1 MSSDLPLKRIDS
13 RKCRITSA
21 VDSDTELEET
31 ASNNYSQRSKIT
43 HKFTSF
49 ILVTALWFSKF
60 LEFLKLKPVRRR
72 EYYATYE
79 YQRYGIFQL
88 FNMSINA
95 IFIFSYN
102 VT

>member
-1 MSSDLPLKRIDS
+1 MSSDLPLKRIDY

-43 HKFTSF
+43 HQFTSF

-60 LEFLKLKPVRRR
+60 LEFLKLKPVRKR

-95 IFIFSYN
+95 IFS
-102 VT
+102 